1 MAGKK
6 KRVCKRGHRMT
17 LENTYKRKDGTREC
31 RECSR
36 LRSVEQK
43 KAMATA

>member
-6 KRVCKRGHRMT
+6 KSFCKYGHRFNRKT
-17 LENTYKRKDGTREC
+17 TYRRKNGTREC

-43 KAMATA
+43 KAISA